1 MDNTISPLN
10 FSQRPR
16 RVKQSQSQTPTF
28 PIDAYSDKVISFV
41 TAKEHVNHRVEA
53 QN

>member
-28 PIDAYSDKVISFV
+28 PIDAYSDIICNSPR
-41 TAKEHVNHRVEA
+41 TRNHRVEA